1 MLLSILKLYEEIKH
15 YILII
20 DFHNEQKVLHK
31 KVLHIQKKF
40 GNINIGNIRL
50 LDILHEGNFTLDGM

>member
-1 MLLSILKLYEEIKH
+1 MNRKYYIKKY
-15 YILII
+15 YI
-20 DFHNEQKVLHK
+20 FK
-31 KVLHIQKKF
+31 KKF